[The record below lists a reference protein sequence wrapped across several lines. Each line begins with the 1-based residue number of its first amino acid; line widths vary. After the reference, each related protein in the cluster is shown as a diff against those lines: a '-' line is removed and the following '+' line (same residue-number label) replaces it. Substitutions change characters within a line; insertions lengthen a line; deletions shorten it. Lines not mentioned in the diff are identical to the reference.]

1 MYLDKDIVKEGAKSL
16 KEVSTRVNLP
26 LSSDDLN
33 CAKQLYEYV
42 VVSVIDE
49 LVKQYGIRPGVGIAA
64 PQVGVNKRMF
74 AIYYRDADDKLIKY
88 GLVNPKIVQ
97 NSIRKVALKNGEGC
111 LSVDNDHPGYVYR
124 YHKIVL
130 KAYDALV
137 GKEVQI
143 TAKGY
148 DAIVLQHELDHLE
161 GLLLSDI
168 GLEVDK
174 DFDEASEDEQNEI
187 LDYYLES
194 LDLKRKELNEEIKN
208 DPELTQLKEG
218 IDFIT
223 SVYKGET
230 KIEKF

>member
-1 MYLDKDIVKEGAKSL
+1 MKMKFQDVKDILQITDKELELSQRSDEIDVKTQNALMREIISSL
-16 KEVSTRVNLP
+16 KHTIEQNNIIA
-26 LSSDDLN
+26 LSAPAIGYKRRIFCIKFDTEIKTFINPIIINS
-33 CAKQLYEYV
+33 KGIQLSRE
-42 VVSVIDE
+42 SCTSIP
-49 LVKQYGIRPGVGIAA
+49 GRSFIRPR
-64 PQVGVNKRMF
+64 N
-74 AIYYRDADDKLIKY
+74 
-88 GLVNPKIVQ
+88 
-97 NSIRKVALKNGEGC
+97 
-111 LSVDNDHPGYVYR
+111 NDITVMYQKPTGTAESR
-124 YHKIVL
+124 Q
-130 KAYDALV
+130 LV
-137 GKEVQI
+137 GM
-143 TAKGY
+143 A
-148 DAIVLQHELDHLE
+148 AIVFQHELDHLE

>member
-1 MYLDKDIVKEGAKSL
+1 MKMKFQDVKDILQITDKELELSQRSDEIDVKTQNALMREIISSL
-16 KEVSTRVNLP
+16 KHTIEQNNITA
-26 LSSDDLN
+26 LSAPAIGYKRRIFCIKFDTEIKTFINPIIINS
-33 CAKQLYEYV
+33 KGIQLSRE
-42 VVSVIDE
+42 SCTSIP
-49 LVKQYGIRPGVGIAA
+49 GRSFIRPR
-64 PQVGVNKRMF
+64 N
-74 AIYYRDADDKLIKY
+74 
-88 GLVNPKIVQ
+88 
-97 NSIRKVALKNGEGC
+97 
-111 LSVDNDHPGYVYR
+111 NDITVMYQKPTGTAESR
-124 YHKIVL
+124 Q
-130 KAYDALV
+130 LV
-137 GKEVQI
+137 GM
-143 TAKGY
+143 A
-148 DAIVLQHELDHLE
+148 AIVFQHELDHLE